1 MARTYEAGDSIESVA
16 NGLIPQYHP
25 ELTSARMEYIFVDK
39 ASKKSG
45 KEVLG
50 VARKVGGVH
59 EFLIEKDFLI
69 VIALDKWNELNE
81 GQRLAL
87 VDHLLERCTGE
98 EDETTGEMQWKCREP
113 DVQEFASILERR
125 GVWHPDLVAFVTVA
139 QQINIDGL
147 VEEETENVTED
158 TAENVTVNESAPA
171 PADADDDDADD
182 DLFDVDDDG

>member
-1 MARTYEAGDSIESVA
+1 MARTYESGDSIESVA

-50 VARKVGGVH
+50 VAKKVGGVH
-59 EFLIEKDFLI
+59 EFLLEKDFLF

-98 EDETTGEMQWKCREP
+98 EDEATGEMSWKCREP

-139 QQINIDGL
+139 QQIEIEDIA
-147 VEEETENVTED
+147 EEETESVTESED
-158 TAENVTVNESAPA
+158 ESVTVNV
-171 PADADDDDADD
+171 ADADDDDDDDDDD
-182 DLFDVDDDG
+182 DLFDVDGE